1 MVGRG
6 TTPDLSAL
14 GHKQTF
20 AVQNVMSALPPIAD
34 MCGALADVRYVPI
47 ADIRKTDGAK
57 QKDRL
62 TAALPKSHRVFW
74 LGGSDS
80 EEAVAAEKKSQGRG
94 RVSCHASSSP
104 ISTAGAAWIILLDEM

>member
-1 MVGRG
+1 MFR
-6 TTPDLSAL
+6 PDVRFGS
-14 GHKQTF
+14 K
-20 AVQNVMSALPPIAD
+20 AD
-34 MCGALADVRYVPI
+34 MCSATWYVRFVPI

-104 ISTAGAAWIILLDEM
+104 ISTAGAAWITLLDEM